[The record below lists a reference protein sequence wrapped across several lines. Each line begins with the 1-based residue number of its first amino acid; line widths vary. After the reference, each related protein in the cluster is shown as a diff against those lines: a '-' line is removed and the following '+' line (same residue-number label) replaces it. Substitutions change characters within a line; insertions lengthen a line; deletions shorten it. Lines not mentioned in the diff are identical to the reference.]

1 MRVCSPLFSAQ
12 PVFDEGEPFLLVLEN
27 PTVFR
32 LFLEDLYRQVNNEPG
47 RTVLSYDDVP
57 VSLAKNAEI
66 LDSFTPFDIN
76 TKTLLSR
83 ITAAMEKTAADEQ
96 HLMQTAEI
104 LATVERYLTELCFD
118 LPFRAECRKLS
129 VASLIRA
136 ASVFVAEEFEEPL
149 EGILT
154 YFSLIRELAGD
165 RLFITV
171 NLRSYFEEEPLI
183 RFLHTARSRQFRL
196 LMLENW
202 DRGSLPGIRQL
213 IVDRDRCEI

>member
-1 MRVCSPLFSAQ
+1 MRVYSPLFTVQ
-12 PVFDEGEPFLLVLEN
+12 PVFCEGEPFLLVLEN

-32 LFLEDLYRQVNNEPG
+32 LFLEDLHRQIAGEAG
-47 RTVLSYDDVP
+47 KTDLSYDDVP

-66 LDSFTPFDIN
+66 LEMFTPFDIN

-83 ITAAMEKTAADEQ
+83 IAATMEKAAADER
-96 HLMQTAEI
+96 HLMRTAEI
-104 LATVERYLTELCFD
+104 LAAVERYLAELCFD

-129 VASLIRA
+129 AASLIKA
-136 ASVFVAEEFEEPL
+136 ASVSVAEEHEEPL
-149 EGILT
+149 DEILS
-154 YFSLIRELAGD
+154 YFSLVRELEGD

-171 NLRSYFEEEPLI
+171 NLRSYFEEEPLL

-202 DRGSLPGIRQL
+202 DRGVLPGIRQL